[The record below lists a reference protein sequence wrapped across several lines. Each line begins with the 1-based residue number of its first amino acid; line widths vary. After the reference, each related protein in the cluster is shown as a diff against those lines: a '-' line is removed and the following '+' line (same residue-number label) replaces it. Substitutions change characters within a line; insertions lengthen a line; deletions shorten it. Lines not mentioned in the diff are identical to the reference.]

1 VGTRL
6 AEETWPA
13 IWESLRV
20 GRWRQAEGLGRLQ
33 EAFAS
38 DPEGVAAAKVNQWLA
53 LDQGLGGEAIRNQV
67 QAWDASDLPTRFEM
81 ARQLL
86 LRNDDQG
93 MRLLRDLVADGSVK
107 PIDLATWPLFDR
119 LRDEGR
125 LADINGQSAGRK
137 RR

>member
-13 IWESLRV
+13 LWESLRA

-33 EAFAS
+33 EAFAG
-38 DPEGVAAAKVNQWLA
+38 DPEGVAAAKVNRWLA
-53 LDQGLGGEAIRNQV
+53 LDQGRGSEAIRDQV
-67 QAWDASDLPTRFEM
+67 QAWDASDLPSRFEM

-93 MRLLRDLVADGSVK
+93 MRLLRDLVADGSVT

-125 LADINGQSAGRK
+125 VADINEQTGDS
-137 RR
+137 